1 MVYYFIKMFGKYANA
16 YYLYFIK
23 QTVKTMKTTMTF
35 TTEHEAELRRIA
47 TLNVFASKIAQTIL
61 SNEIYRASAKQVD
74 ILNEV
79 SEITFYI
86 SSDYSFRY
94 EEDAQRRMRE
104 NLPSSMRRF

>member
-1 MVYYFIKMFGKYANA
+1 
-16 YYLYFIK
+16 
-23 QTVKTMKTTMTF
+23 MKTTMTF

-79 SEITFYI
+79 SEIEFFI
-86 SSDYSFRY
+86 SNDYSNRY
-94 EEDAQRRMRE
+94 EENARE
-104 NLPSSMRRF
+104 RLMNNLPSSMR